1 MKGSQLP
8 TIIQELALELPSSC
22 LLLNILD
29 TVGDVDKTAS
39 SPGMSHLIGQAQLER
54 AQNLNERE
62 LIQWKRGIWELE
74 GVILSHPGE
83 AVNLEGSILKVF
95 LQEMRFEL
103 EF

>member
-1 MKGSQLP
+1 MHLLVSCSKCCMKGSQLP

-62 LIQWKRGIWELE
+62 LIQWKRGI
-74 GVILSHPGE
+74 
-83 AVNLEGSILKVF
+83 
-95 LQEMRFEL
+95 
-103 EF
+103 